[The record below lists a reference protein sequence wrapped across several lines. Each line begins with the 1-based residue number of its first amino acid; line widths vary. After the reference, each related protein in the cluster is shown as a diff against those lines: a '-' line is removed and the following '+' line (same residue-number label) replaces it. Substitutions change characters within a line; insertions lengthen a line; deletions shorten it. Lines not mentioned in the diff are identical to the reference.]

1 MVFLRN
7 RKIAVLIAVVVIILA
22 TLFGV
27 GRSLSRLSRD
37 IESMF
42 YDGVY
47 LESEGYTQP
56 GIDSQISKHAD
67 ATLGLAT
74 ILTNYTELR
83 DDAEFV
89 LTLRRELLD
98 AESIGDKSLAFWR
111 MSSYV
116 YSLTQAASNVNLT
129 DRDLDAVSQ
138 YSSTI
143 NGAETFIRG
152 AAYNQAVTLRWNE
165 QSFFARIIG
174 MFVPVREPESF

>member
-1 MVFLRN
+1 MKHLKN
-7 RKIAVLIAVVVIILA
+7 RKIAVLIAVVVIIAA

-27 GRSLSRLSRD
+27 GRTLSRLSRD

-42 YDGVY
+42 YGGVY
-47 LESEGYTQP
+47 LETGGYTQP
-56 GIDSQISKHAD
+56 SIDSQVRKHAD

-74 ILTNYTELR
+74 ILTNYSELH

-89 LTLRRELLD
+89 LKLRRELLD
-98 AESIGDKSLAFWR
+98 AEKIGDKSLAFWK

-116 YSLTQAASNVNLT
+116 YSLTQASSAANLS
-129 DRDLDAVSQ
+129 DRDSDAVSQ

-152 AAYNQAVTLRWNE
+152 AAYNQAMSLRWNE
-165 QSFFARIIG
+165 QSFITRVISIFI
-174 MFVPVREPESF
+174 PVREPESF